1 MGNKLIIIND
11 SIHPIFFT
19 MFSYQSAVHT
29 PILIPIACVRS
40 RLLARFISHS
50 GIITCFLVD
59 LYELIILAEC
69 FQEVASKYKT
79 LRLFLAIWI
88 GQLVSFLRLIV
99 FLSDFGFFWGLL
111 LGLSLP
117 ITSKNNYCHYWKNFI
132 GRFLDFN
139 KLLYAIQIIYNRLS
153 FVNAGLAFVVADL
166 LNEHSFLPCQDL
178 LKIPTSLRF
187 GYLLNFQLEVSLS
200 TFHFADLFLFEMK
213 FLYFVDSQSCL
224 LAFFDN

>member
-1 MGNKLIIIND
+1 
-11 SIHPIFFT
+11 
-19 MFSYQSAVHT
+19 MFWYQSSVHT

-50 GIITCFLVD
+50 GIIACFLVD
-59 LYELIILAEC
+59 WFRHELIILKEY
-69 FQEVASKYKT
+69 FLEVASKYKT

-132 GRFLDFN
+132 SRFLDFN

-187 GYLLNFQLEVSLS
+187 GYLLNFQLGVWLS

-213 FLYFVDSQSCL
+213 FLYFVDSQGCL

>member
-59 LYELIILAEC
+59 WHELIILAEC

>member
-1 MGNKLIIIND
+1 
-11 SIHPIFFT
+11 
-19 MFSYQSAVHT
+19 MFWYQSSVHT

-50 GIITCFLVD
+50 GIIACFLVD
-59 LYELIILAEC
+59 WFRHELIILAEC
-69 FQEVASKYKT
+69 FPEVVSKYMT

-99 FLSDFGFFWGLL
+99 FLSDFGFFWDLL

-132 GRFLDFN
+132 SRFLDFN

-187 GYLLNFQLEVSLS
+187 GYLLNFQ
-200 TFHFADLFLFEMK
+200 
-213 FLYFVDSQSCL
+213 
-224 LAFFDN
+224 

>member
-1 MGNKLIIIND
+1 
-11 SIHPIFFT
+11 
-19 MFSYQSAVHT
+19 MFWYQSSVHT

-40 RLLARFISHS
+40 RLLAIFTSHS
-50 GIITCFLVD
+50 GIIACFLVD
-59 LYELIILAEC
+59 WFRHELIILKEC
-69 FQEVASKYKT
+69 FLEVASKYKT

-132 GRFLDFN
+132 SRFLDFN
-139 KLLYAIQIIYNRLS
+139 KLLFAIQIIYNRLS

-166 LNEHSFLPCQDL
+166 LNGHSFLPCQDL

-187 GYLLNFQLEVSLS
+187 GYLLNFQLGVWLS

>member
-1 MGNKLIIIND
+1 MLIIIND
-11 SIHPIFFT
+11 RLIFFT
-19 MFSYQSAVHT
+19 MFWYQSSVHT

-50 GIITCFLVD
+50 GIIACFLVD
-59 LYELIILAEC
+59 WFRHELIILKEC
-69 FQEVASKYKT
+69 FPEVASKYKT

-132 GRFLDFN
+132 SRFLDFN

-187 GYLLNFQLEVSLS
+187 GYLLNFQ
-200 TFHFADLFLFEMK
+200 
-213 FLYFVDSQSCL
+213 
-224 LAFFDN
+224 